1 MQFATSSSFTTICGE
16 TLTEDGLVVAA
27 DGFGDTTVKSLFASP
42 PQDKWTPDLIQV
54 AIPCEMKQ
62 LDLRTQT

>member
-42 PQDKWTPDLIQV
+42 S
-54 AIPCEMKQ
+54 
-62 LDLRTQT
+62 